1 EGEYDRAIGELN
13 RTPWGMKAI
22 RLSIAIGDES
32 DYNEPEL
39 LKFSNQEKVGLLK
52 AHTPE
57 ELLNFIKWASTE
69 ATLGSSRSK
78 SQDLTGAAGNV
89 VLSPPPPTITSS
101 TEPF

>member
-1 EGEYDRAIGELN
+1 
-13 RTPWGMKAI
+13 
-22 RLSIAIGDES
+22 
-32 DYNEPEL
+32 
-39 LKFSNQEKVGLLK
+39 VGILK

-78 SQDLTGAAGNV
+78 SRDLTSETGNV